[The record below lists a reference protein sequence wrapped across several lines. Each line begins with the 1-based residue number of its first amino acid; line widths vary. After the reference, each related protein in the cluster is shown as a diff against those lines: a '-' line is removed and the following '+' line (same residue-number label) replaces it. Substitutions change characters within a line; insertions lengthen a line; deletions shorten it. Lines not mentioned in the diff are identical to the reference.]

1 MGGVLC
7 RGFLSSI
14 RINIRCSGD
23 GNCSHR
29 CTFCFFE
36 FATPIFFGTVC
47 RDNTALKQNR
57 KKITNQP
64 VHIRTLAVSAS
75 STATSAVN
83 LLPKPLA
90 LWTSPLVWLSVCLC
104 VCVL

>member
-7 RGFLSSI
+7 RGFLSII
-14 RINIRCSGD
+14 RINIFSLFRCSGD

-36 FATPIFFGTVC
+36 FATPIFLGQSVAT
-47 RDNTALKQNR
+47 TQHLNR
-57 KKITNQP
+57 TENSQITNQP

-83 LLPKPLA
+83 LFPKPL
-90 LWTSPLVWLSVCLC
+90 LSLYLC
-104 VCVL
+104 VWMCGCVF